1 MRASLLTLFCLL
13 GACIDSSGILPQAR
27 RLAAQ
32 QLDPGADL
40 RRAEREAAW
49 PQARWWQAYGD
60 AQLDAWMTQALA
72 SSPSL
77 GQASAR
83 VRRAR
88 ALAGVVE
95 AAEAPQLELQASA
108 QRQRWPDDYFYG
120 PGVLGRTSSWNNSAQ
135 LGFSYDLDLWGRERS
150 RSRRAIDQARQTVA
164 EARLA
169 TLELQGN
176 LVRSYI
182 RLALQY
188 AELDIAGA
196 VLEQQQALLRLA
208 QRRLHDGIG
217 TQLDVSQAE
226 QPLAESRRQI
236 DALHEA
242 IVLSGHQLAV
252 LAGQG
257 PGAGERLRRPSLSL
271 QRPPGLPAQLPLDLL
286 GHRPDLQARRWQVAA
301 AARGIEVARADFYPN
316 VELRA
321 ALGGSA
327 TQGGLLDVLHY
338 DKLTYHLGPA
348 LSLPLYDGGRRRGE
362 LGVAS
367 ADYDLAVQQ
376 YSQSLLQALQ
386 QVADALARQHS
397 LAQQAQL
404 AAEAVRVA
412 RRSSELALLAQQ
424 RGLTGFDAVLQSQ
437 LPLLERQRVEQQV
450 RAAQLVAQADLL
462 LALGGGVRPDGP
474 PESAL
479 TTQPPRLR
487 LLPQP

>member
-77 GQASAR
+77 GQAAAR

-150 RSRRAIDQARQTVA
+150 RSRQAIDQARQTVA

-196 VLEQQQALLRLA
+196 LLEQQQALLRLA
-208 QRRLHDGIG
+208 QRRLTTASARSWTSAGP
-217 TQLDVSQAE
+217 S
-226 QPLAESRRQI
+226 SRWRR
-236 DALHEA
+236 
-242 IVLSGHQLAV
+242 
-252 LAGQG
+252 AGG
-257 PGAGERLRRPSLSL
+257 RSMRCTRPSS
-271 QRPPGLPAQLPLDLL
+271 
-286 GHRPDLQARRWQVAA
+286 
-301 AARGIEVARADFYPN
+301 
-316 VELRA
+316 
-321 ALGGSA
+321 
-327 TQGGLLDVLHY
+327 
-338 DKLTYHLGPA
+338 
-348 LSLPLYDGGRRRGE
+348 
-362 LGVAS
+362 
-367 ADYDLAVQQ
+367 
-376 YSQSLLQALQ
+376 
-386 QVADALARQHS
+386 
-397 LAQQAQL
+397 
-404 AAEAVRVA
+404 
-412 RRSSELALLAQQ
+412 
-424 RGLTGFDAVLQSQ
+424 
-437 LPLLERQRVEQQV
+437 
-450 RAAQLVAQADLL
+450 
-462 LALGGGVRPDGP
+462 
-474 PESAL
+474 
-479 TTQPPRLR
+479 
-487 LLPQP
+487 

>member
-13 GACIDSSGILPQAR
+13 GACIDSSGILPQGR

-77 GQASAR
+77 GQAAAR

-150 RSRRAIDQARQTVA
+150 RSRQAIDQARQTVA

-188 AELDIAGA
+188 AELDIAESL
-196 VLEQQQALLRLA
+196 LEQQQALLRLA

-226 QPLAESRRQI
+226 QPLAESRR
-236 DALHEA
+236 
-242 IVLSGHQLAV
+242 
-252 LAGQG
+252 
-257 PGAGERLRRPSLSL
+257 
-271 QRPPGLPAQLPLDLL
+271 
-286 GHRPDLQARRWQVAA
+286 
-301 AARGIEVARADFYPN
+301 
-316 VELRA
+316 
-321 ALGGSA
+321 
-327 TQGGLLDVLHY
+327 
-338 DKLTYHLGPA
+338 
-348 LSLPLYDGGRRRGE
+348 
-362 LGVAS
+362 
-367 ADYDLAVQQ
+367 
-376 YSQSLLQALQ
+376 
-386 QVADALARQHS
+386 
-397 LAQQAQL
+397 
-404 AAEAVRVA
+404 
-412 RRSSELALLAQQ
+412 
-424 RGLTGFDAVLQSQ
+424 
-437 LPLLERQRVEQQV
+437 
-450 RAAQLVAQADLL
+450 
-462 LALGGGVRPDGP
+462 
-474 PESAL
+474 
-479 TTQPPRLR
+479 
-487 LLPQP
+487 

>member
-13 GACIDSSGILPQAR
+13 GACIDSSGILPQGR
-27 RLAAQ
+27 RLAAL

-72 SSPSL
+72 ASPSL
-77 GQASAR
+77 GQAAAR

-88 ALAGVVE
+88 ALAGVAE

-150 RSRRAIDQARQTVA
+150 RSRQAIDQARQTVA

-188 AELDIAGA
+188 AELDIVGA
-196 VLEQQQALLRLA
+196 MLEQQQALLRLA
-208 QRRLHDGIG
+208 RRRLHDGIG

-321 ALGGSA
+321 ALG
-327 TQGGLLDVLHY
+327 QRD
-338 DKLTYHLGPA
+338 P
-348 LSLPLYDGGRRRGE
+348 GRP
-362 LGVAS
+362 
-367 ADYDLAVQQ
+367 
-376 YSQSLLQALQ
+376 
-386 QVADALARQHS
+386 
-397 LAQQAQL
+397 
-404 AAEAVRVA
+404 A
-412 RRSSELALLAQQ
+412 RRAAL
-424 RGLTGFDAVLQSQ
+424 R
-437 LPLLERQRVEQQV
+437 
-450 RAAQLVAQADLL
+450 QADLPPGPG
-462 LALGGGVRPDGP
+462 AEPAAVRRRA
-474 PESAL
+474 S
-479 TTQPPRLR
+479 PRRAGRGQRR
-487 LLPQP
+487 L

>member
-13 GACIDSSGILPQAR
+13 GACIDSSGILPQGR

-60 AQLDAWMTQALA
+60 AQLDAWMAQALA

-77 GQASAR
+77 GQAAAR

-150 RSRRAIDQARQTVA
+150 RSRQAIDQARQTVA

-196 VLEQQQALLRLA
+196 MLEQQQALLRLA
-208 QRRLHDGIG
+208 RRRLHDGIG
-217 TQLDVSQAE
+217 TQLDVSRAE

-257 PGAGERLRRPSLSL
+257 A
-271 QRPPGLPAQLPLDLL
+271 
-286 GHRPDLQARRWQVAA
+286 
-301 AARGIEVARADFYPN
+301 
-316 VELRA
+316 
-321 ALGGSA
+321 
-327 TQGGLLDVLHY
+327 
-338 DKLTYHLGPA
+338 
-348 LSLPLYDGGRRRGE
+348 GGR
-362 LGVAS
+362 
-367 ADYDLAVQQ
+367 
-376 YSQSLLQALQ
+376 
-386 QVADALARQHS
+386 
-397 LAQQAQL
+397 
-404 AAEAVRVA
+404 
-412 RRSSELALLAQQ
+412 
-424 RGLTGFDAVLQSQ
+424 
-437 LPLLERQRVEQQV
+437 
-450 RAAQLVAQADLL
+450 
-462 LALGGGVRPDGP
+462 
-474 PESAL
+474 
-479 TTQPPRLR
+479 
-487 LLPQP
+487 